1 MIQYNNNRIIAIGD
15 IHGDYYILIHTLLK
29 ANVIY
34 FKEIRYSN
42 NYKSQSPNKSINNN
56 SQIYKK
62 ETYEISNILW
72 CGNDTYV
79 VQIGDILDGKR
90 PNTLIEKDYYNEPM
104 EIKIQNFILYI
115 DYLARLKGGRF
126 ISILGN
132 HDIYPYLYYNDAKYE
147 KDFVK
152 KTDSREYYKLYK
164 KTRFKYYF
172 PGNEGAKLL
181 SKRPLLLK
189 LGKYLFCHGT
199 ITKEFL
205 ELYSYNLP
213 EINQSPSNNNNKNH
227 KKVNI
232 DKINEEISQWL
243 RTGNKRPKF
252 FELQEDKNPLFSK
265 LLTKPEYMNEEDCN
279 KYVNK
284 ILEYFDDVEFI
295 VMGHSIHKKI
305 NLICDC
311 VYQIDISLS
320 RAFGGNL
327 KSKID
332 NINFLEIKN

>member
-1 MIQYNNNRIIAIGD
+1 MIIYNNNRIIAIGD

-29 ANVIY
+29 ASVIY
-34 FKEIRYSN
+34 FKEIRYFNN
-42 NYKSQSPNKSINNN
+42 NYT
-56 SQIYKK
+56 K
-62 ETYEISNILW
+62 ETYEINNILW

-79 VQIGDILDGKR
+79 IQIGDILDGKR
-90 PNTLIEKDYYNEPM
+90 PNTLIEKDYFNEPM
-104 EIKIQNFILYI
+104 EIKIQNFIHYI

-126 ISILGN
+126 ISMLGN
-132 HDIYPYLYYNDAKYE
+132 HDLYPYLYYNDSKYE

-152 KTDSREYYKLYK
+152 KSDIREYYKIYK
-164 KTRFKYYF
+164 KSRFKYYF
-172 PGNEGAKLL
+172 PGNEGAKML
-181 SKRPLLLK
+181 SKRPLILQ

-213 EINQSPSNNNNKNH
+213 ESPSNNNKIH

-232 DKINEEISQWL
+232 NKINEEVSQWL
-243 RTGNKRPKF
+243 KTGNKRPKIF
-252 FELQEDKNPLFSK
+252 DLPDNNNPLFSK

-279 KYVNK
+279 KYVNE
-284 ILEYFDDVEFI
+284 ILDYFDNVEYI
-295 VMGHSIHKKI
+295 IMGHSIHKKI
-305 NLICDC
+305 NLICNC

-332 NINFLEIKN
+332 NINFLEIN